1 MGAWRVY
8 STRGAAIQIS
18 FRDSALERAYRAR
31 QEGLRRFGD
40 SSRLFQRRIKQLE
53 AAPNL
58 AAVAGWPT
66 LCQPLPNSDGH
77 LSAQLWDAH
86 RLIFVADHQPLPQ
99 LPDGSLDRRRVTRIE
114 IWTVEEDHG

>member
-1 MGAWRVY
+1 M
-8 STRGAAIQIS
+8 
-18 FRDSALERAYRAR
+18 
-31 QEGLRRFGD
+31 
-40 SSRLFQRRIKQLE
+40 E

-58 AAVAGWPT
+58 AAVAGWPA
-66 LCQPLPNSDGH
+66 LCDPLPDRDGR

-99 LPDGSLDRRRVTRIE
+99 LPDGGLDRRRVTRIE